1 MQTDMLNT
9 DPLPTET
16 LDVRPV
22 APKHRFETIMGA
34 YHRLAPGERLALTVD
49 HDPECMYY
57 TLLAEQGAGAF
68 SFDYLERGPE
78 AWRVVVTRRS
88 A

>member
-1 MQTDMLNT
+1 MTTADS
-9 DPLPTET
+9 ET
-16 LDVRPV
+16 ADVRLDVRPV
-22 APKHRFETIMGA
+22 APKHRFEAIMGA
-34 YHRLAPGERLALTVD
+34 YGRLAPGERLVLTVD

-68 SFDYLERGPE
+68 GFDYRERGPVV
-78 AWRVVVTRRS
+78 WRVVVTRRG

>member
-1 MQTDMLNT
+1 MMETDT
-9 DPLPTET
+9 LPAET

-22 APKHRFETIMGA
+22 APKHRFDTIMAA
-34 YHRLAPGERLALTVD
+34 YHRLATGERLALTVD

-68 SFDYLERGPE
+68 AFDYLERGPE
-78 AWRVVVTRRS
+78 AWRVVVTRLS